1 MRAVII
7 LTEEQA
13 AAIRAAALQSY
24 PRECCG
30 LLIGE
35 GDAVGRVVAA
45 PNIARDPV
53 SHFEI
58 DPQILFDQARSA
70 RETNMRIL
78 GHYHSHPN
86 GRGEP
91 SDADLLMA
99 HDPDAVW
106 LVAAVN
112 GDAVSLRAFVPGN
125 GGFREIPLET

>member
-1 MRAVII
+1 MRAGII
-7 LTEEQA
+7 LMEEQSA
-13 AAIRAAALQSY
+13 AVRAAALRSY
-24 PRECCG
+24 PQECCG

-35 GDAVGRVVAA
+35 GDVVRRVVAA

-53 SHFEI
+53 RHFEI
-58 DPQILFDQARSA
+58 DPQILFDHARSA
-70 RETNMRIL
+70 RETNMRII

-91 SDADLLMA
+91 SGADLLMA

-106 LVAAVN
+106 LIAAVN

-125 GGFREIPLET
+125 GRFREILLAP